1 MNTIFYDS
9 SKFVNAEI
17 EFSGADN
24 ETRIVVTRIRGSE
37 SDRSSF
43 LTSKSAIGHS
53 MVDIFRPNPTLL
65 LWNSVSQL
73 VECSTGDQTRVACIV
88 LFTL

>member
-1 MNTIFYDS
+1 MHTGGSQCSQRYIHGYMCKFWLGLMNIIRYDS

-17 EFSGADN
+17 ESSGADN

-43 LTSKSAIGHS
+43 RFCE
-53 MVDIFRPNPTLL
+53 V
-65 LWNSVSQL
+65 
-73 VECSTGDQTRVACIV
+73 
-88 LFTL
+88 

>member
-1 MNTIFYDS
+1 MNKICYDS

-37 SDRSSF
+37 S
-43 LTSKSAIGHS
+43 SKVTGAALDFGRFDLKVGDWSQYGRYFQ
-53 MVDIFRPNPTLL
+53 VKPNPSPVEL
-65 LWNSVSQL
+65 SVS
-73 VECSTGDQTRVACIV
+73 VGGVFDWGSN
-88 LFTL
+88 

>member
-1 MNTIFYDS
+1 MISGKFWLMNTICYDS

-37 SDRSSF
+37 SDRGSF
-43 LTSKSAIGHS
+43 RFWE
-53 MVDIFRPNPTLL
+53 V
-65 LWNSVSQL
+65 
-73 VECSTGDQTRVACIV
+73 
-88 LFTL
+88 

>member
-1 MNTIFYDS
+1 MDTGGPQCRQRYIHGYMCKFWLMNKIPNDS

-17 EFSGADN
+17 ESSGADN

-43 LTSKSAIGHS
+43 RFCE
-53 MVDIFRPNPTLL
+53 V
-65 LWNSVSQL
+65 
-73 VECSTGDQTRVACIV
+73 
-88 LFTL
+88 

>member
-1 MNTIFYDS
+1 MNKICYDS

-37 SDRSSF
+37 SDRAALDLVRFDLKVGYWSQYGRNF
-43 LTSKSAIGHS
+43 K
-53 MVDIFRPNPTLL
+53 VKPNPPPVELSG
-65 LWNSVSQL
+65 SV
-73 VECSTGDQTRVACIV
+73 GGV
-88 LFTL
+88 LN

>member
-1 MNTIFYDS
+1 MNLDLSSLIRIGCRGRGSQRRQRYIHRYICKFWLMNKICYDS

-37 SDRSSF
+37 SDRSSLRF
-43 LTSKSAIGHS
+43 CE
-53 MVDIFRPNPTLL
+53 V
-65 LWNSVSQL
+65 
-73 VECSTGDQTRVACIV
+73 
-88 LFTL
+88 

>member
-1 MNTIFYDS
+1 MLSVERNVVVDHSQCRQRYINRYICKFWLMNTICYDS
-9 SKFVNAEI
+9 SKFVDAEI

-43 LTSKSAIGHS
+43 RFWE
-53 MVDIFRPNPTLL
+53 V
-65 LWNSVSQL
+65 
-73 VECSTGDQTRVACIV
+73 
-88 LFTL
+88 